1 MRKIT
6 AIICILIFIL
16 LPTNVYADMGPKPS
30 VVLNFYGLNNE
41 KCYVTLLS
49 KEDSSGPWSVYK
61 NTEDSKRLM
70 ENMDENIW
78 QSFVNYKDNDG
89 YYFLQFFDECT
100 NNQRVTWGYHLSLI
114 HI

>member
-6 AIICILIFIL
+6 DIICILIFIL
-16 LPTNVYADMGPKPS
+16 LPTNVYADMVPKPS

-89 YYFLQFFDECT
+89 YYFSSFLM
-100 NNQRVTWGYHLSLI
+100 NALI
-114 HI
+114 IKE